1 MQDTQEIR
9 VWSPG
14 YEDPLKWET
23 ATHSST
29 LAWKIP
35 WTEEPGGLQSRGL
48 QRVRHD
54 WACKHAHVH
63 ISIYTYLTH
72 SVYSKWPGRVQD
84 TFFKVFIYASINF
97 SVFSRHLVISY
108 WRGNFIV
115 KHIWEVEP
123 SRWILETL
131 RKSCNNEA
139 SSTFSTPRF
148 CKHIFGHETIHCG
161 TFNIFG
167 RAWKTW

>member
-1 MQDTQEIR
+1 M
-9 VWSPG
+9 
-14 YEDPLKWET
+14 

-29 LAWKIP
+29 PAWKFS

-54 WACKHAHVH
+54 WAHKHARVY
-63 ISIYTYLTH
+63 INIYTYLTN

-97 SVFSRHLVISY
+97 SVFSEIVSRRYLVISY

-115 KHIWEVEP
+115 KHIWEVER

-139 SSTFSTPRF
+139 SSTSSTPRF
-148 CKHIFGHETIHCG
+148 CKHIWPWNLPLWHI
-161 TFNIFG
+161 
-167 RAWKTW
+167 